1 MGFLTLE
8 KEYDIKHI
16 VAVYDEKK
24 YGGKVICIG
33 SPYIH
38 DIIVIS
44 LKGELIRRDDGRNN
58 DEIKR
63 YMEEFDAEPER
74 LKKIVT
80 ADDDLSE
87 FTIPVYIY
95 EDARIRK
102 ELCKEIGWPN
112 VTAKG
117 ELMYNNTSFSTFR
130 EAFHYACHAVGFDKY
145 RREYYREDL
154 RDRIKNVCKCV
165 RYRWRERFDWI
176 YVNSILRVKSWF
188 DSKQ

>member
-1 MGFLTLE
+1 MGFLSLE
-8 KEYDIKHI
+8 KEYGIKHI

-44 LKGELIRRDDGRNN
+44 MNGELIRRNDGKNN
-58 DEIKR
+58 DKIKR
-63 YMEEFDAEPER
+63 YMQEFDAAPER

-87 FTIPVYIY
+87 FTTPVYIY

-112 VTAKG
+112 VTAEG
-117 ELMYNNTSFSTFR
+117 EIMYNNTSFSTFQ
-130 EAFHYACHAVGFDKY
+130 EAFYYACNDVRYDKY
-145 RREYYREDL
+145 KRKYYRKDL
-154 RDRIKNVCKCV
+154 RDRIQNVCKCV

-176 YVNSILRVKSWF
+176 YVNSILRIKSWF
-188 DSKQ
+188 E